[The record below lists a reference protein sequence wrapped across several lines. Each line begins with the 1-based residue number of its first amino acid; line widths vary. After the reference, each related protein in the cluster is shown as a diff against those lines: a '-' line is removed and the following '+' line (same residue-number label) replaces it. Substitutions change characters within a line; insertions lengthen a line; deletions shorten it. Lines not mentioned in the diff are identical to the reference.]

1 MRKILILGAS
11 GLLGSRLLHSIDNSY
26 GTYFSSLPSDESNF
40 YHLDALN
47 TNELDVILKEVRPDV
62 VINCIGLTNVD
73 ECEKFRE
80 KSWML
85 NCSLPVDISKI
96 CKLKDIKFVH
106 ISTDH
111 YNNLSGT
118 KLTEIDD
125 VSLPN
130 HYSFTKFSAEK
141 MIKEVNPDA
150 IIIRTNFF
158 HFDFESPKTFLDEL
172 IVNNSKKIGTTSFY
186 DILFSPVSTSILILY
201 LQKLLE
207 LNFCGLIS
215 IASEEVLSKYDF
227 HQMVLG
233 CLGLD
238 RSLHTPVSINEI
250 KLYATRPKYMA
261 LSNRKLLE
269 ITQIPMPRIYDMIME
284 EIRAK

>member
-47 TNELDVILKEVRPDV
+47 INELDIILKEVRPDV

-96 CKLKDIKFVH
+96 CKLKNIKFVH

-111 YNNLSGT
+111 YNNLAGT
-118 KLTEIDD
+118 KLTEIDN

-130 HYSFTKFSAEK
+130 YYSFTKFSAEK
-141 MIKEVNPDA
+141 MIQEVNPDA

-158 HFDFESPKTFLDEL
+158 HFDFACPKTFLDEL
-172 IVNNSKKIGTTSFY
+172 IINNSKKIGTTSFY

-261 LSNRKLLE
+261 LSNHKLLE

>member
-172 IVNNSKKIGTTSFY
+172 IVNNSKKIGTKSFN

-215 IASEEVLSKYDF
+215 IASDEVLSKYDF
-227 HQMVLG
+227 HQMILD

-238 RSLHTPVSINEI
+238 RSLHAPISVNEI
-250 KLYATRPKYMA
+250 KLYASRPKYMA
-261 LSNRKLLE
+261 LSNHKLLE
-269 ITQIPMPRIYDMIME
+269 ITKIPMPRIYDMIME

>member
-1 MRKILILGAS
+1 M
-11 GLLGSRLLHSIDNSY
+11 
-26 GTYFSSLPSDESNF
+26 PSDESNF

-172 IVNNSKKIGTTSFY
+172 IVNNSKKIGTKSFN

-215 IASEEVLSKYDF
+215 IASDEVLSKYDF
-227 HQMVLG
+227 HQMILD

-238 RSLHTPVSINEI
+238 RSLHAPISVNEI
-250 KLYATRPKYMA
+250 KLYASRPKYMA
-261 LSNRKLLE
+261 LSNHKLLE
-269 ITQIPMPRIYDMIME
+269 ITKIPMPRIYDMIME